1 MSCLEFGR
9 GADPELGSSLPL
21 RLPIHT
27 ETLGFLEDDEFPVT
41 RCFWHWDTGLTMEII
56 NLSRSI
62 QMSLHDTIHTTLR
75 STGYV
80 TNGQAS
86 DLAESVENLIYLR
99 EAQLNRQIEALKAQL
114 DSLLALISTA
124 QEGTDKMNAEAYNA
138 RAVAIFKAI
147 SAPGLL
153 LPVDV
158 ESLAAAGPKTG
169 RVVIDCTGPI
179 TISDAYSD
187 HPLDIVVIVRP
198 LSQESDAKKHDYLE
212 RYCHGVGK
220 EDAIADAFEEAEAAI

>member
-1 MSCLEFGR
+1 M
-9 GADPELGSSLPL
+9 P
-21 RLPIHT
+21 
-27 ETLGFLEDDEFPVT
+27 
-41 RCFWHWDTGLTMEII
+41 
-56 NLSRSI
+56 
-62 QMSLHDTIHTTLR
+62 LHDTIHNTLR

-86 DLAESVENLIYLR
+86 DLAESVEDLIYMR
-99 EAQLNRQIEALKAQL
+99 ESHLNKHIAALKAQL
-114 DSLLALISTA
+114 DSLHALISTA

-138 RAVAIFKAI
+138 RAIAIFKAI
-147 SAPGLL
+147 SSPGLL
-153 LPVDV
+153 LPVEM
-158 ESLAAAGPKTG
+158 ESLPTMEPKPA

-198 LSQESDAKKHDYLE
+198 LSQEGDANKRDYLE

-220 EDAIADAFEEAEAAI
+220 EDAIADAFEGAEAAS